1 MVPRARLLVASLALV
16 FLTACNEALYSG
28 LSETDVNRMRQVL
41 ASQGI
46 EARKV
51 QTDGNRFSLEVPREL
66 AARALLVLD
75 SAGLPAPRYASA
87 LDSLRADALVPSAG
101 EDRARLLHGLSQEL
115 AATIGS
121 FEGVVQARVHLSIP
135 DRSVPGQRVV
145 NPPSASVFVR
155 HRPGHNL
162 AAMTLPI
169 KLLVA
174 RSVEGLVPDRVSVVT
189 VAIDPTG
196 RVPTTEAMPAPAAG
210 AAIGTVVAIAS
221 GSALAGAGI
230 GAFAAIAFW
239 RRRQSRETVDGA
251 RRDNPDAQL
260 SADLRS

>member
-1 MVPRARLLVASLALV
+1 MVPAARWLAASFAIV
-16 FLTACNEALYSG
+16 FLSACNEALYSG

-41 ASQGI
+41 AAQGI

-51 QTDGNRFSLEVPREL
+51 QADGNRFTLEVPREL

-135 DRSVPGQRVV
+135 DRSLPGQRAVS
-145 NPPSASVFVR
+145 PPSASVFVR

-189 VAIDPTG
+189 VAIDPTS
-196 RVPTTEAMPAPAAG
+196 RIPTAEVMPAPVAG
-210 AAIGTVVAIAS
+210 AAIGTLVAIAS

-230 GAFAAIAFW
+230 GAFAAIALW
-239 RRRQSRETVDGA
+239 RRRQARVPTDGA
-251 RRDNPDAQL
+251 RRDDPDAQL
-260 SADLRS
+260 SADLRP

>member
-1 MVPRARLLVASLALV
+1 VVVTARLLAALLAMLL
-16 FLTACNEALYSG
+16 LTGCNEALYSG
-28 LSETDVNRMRQVL
+28 LSEADVNRMRQVL
-41 ASQGI
+41 AARGI
-46 EARKV
+46 EAHKV
-51 QTDGNRFSLEVPREL
+51 RTDGNRFTLEVPREL

-87 LDSLRADALVPSAG
+87 LDSLRADALVASAG

-135 DRSVPGQRVV
+135 DRPSPGQRVV

-189 VAIDPTG
+189 VAIDPTA
-196 RVPTTEAMPAPAAG
+196 RAQQVETIPDPVAG
-210 AAIGTVVAIAS
+210 AAVGTVVAIAA
-221 GSALAGAGI
+221 GSALAGAGL
-230 GAFAAIAFW
+230 GAFAALAVW
-239 RRRQSRETVDGA
+239 RRREARELAAGP
-251 RRDNPDAQL
+251 RREDSDAQL